1 MGLVNFV
8 KTKMGDS
15 YQAVRLIDAHGH
27 LLGRLAATVAKELLN
42 GHKVVLVRC
51 EGLLISGNFY
61 RNKLKYL
68 DFLKK
73 RTRTNPKK
81 GPFHFR
87 APSKMTWRVIRGMLP
102 HKLKRGAE
110 ALDRLKVFD
119 GMPAPYDKQK
129 RMVVPSCM
137 KVVKLKPHRKY
148 APISRLA
155 HEVGWKYKG
164 IIDAMEVKRRP
175 SPLSTSKPSK
185 REQLSASKPSP
196 TCRTKSPIWTL
207 RSWPWDA
214 KLVK

>member
-8 KTKMGDS
+8 KTKLGDS

-137 KVVKLKPHRKY
+137 KVVKLKPTASTHPSPGSPTRSDGSTK
-148 APISRLA
+148 ASSTQWRSR
-155 HEVGWKYKG
+155 G
-164 IIDAMEVKRRP
+164 RP
-175 SPLSTSKPSK
+175 SPLSTSKPGK

-196 TCRTKSPIWTL
+196 MSRTKSPIWTP

>member
-15 YQAVRLIDAHGH
+15 YQQVRLIDAHGH

-102 HKLKRGAE
+102 HKLKR
-110 ALDRLKVFD
+110 
-119 GMPAPYDKQK
+119 
-129 RMVVPSCM
+129 
-137 KVVKLKPHRKY
+137 HRKY

-164 IIDAMEVKRRP
+164 IIDAMEVKR
-175 SPLSTSKPSK
+175 
-185 REQLSASKPSP
+185 
-196 TCRTKSPIWTL
+196 
-207 RSWPWDA
+207 
-214 KLVK
+214 

>member
-87 APSKMTWRVIRGMLP
+87 APLQNDLESHQRHASPQT
-102 HKLKRGAE
+102 E
-110 ALDRLKVFD
+110 ARCRSSRPLEGLRW
-119 GMPAPYDKQK
+119 
-129 RMVVPSCM
+129 
-137 KVVKLKPHRKY
+137 Y
-148 APISRLA
+148 A
-155 HEVGWKYKG
+155 
-164 IIDAMEVKRRP
+164 
-175 SPLSTSKPSK
+175 ST
-185 REQLSASKPSP
+185 
-196 TCRTKSPIWTL
+196 I
-207 RSWPWDA
+207 
-214 KLVK
+214 

>member
-61 RNKLKYL
+61 GNKLKYL

-87 APSKMTWRVIRGMLP
+87 APSKMTWRVIRGM
-102 HKLKRGAE
+102 
-110 ALDRLKVFD
+110 
-119 GMPAPYDKQK
+119 PAPYDKQK

-137 KVVKLKPHRKY
+137 KVV
-148 APISRLA
+148 
-155 HEVGWKYKG
+155 
-164 IIDAMEVKRRP
+164 
-175 SPLSTSKPSK
+175 
-185 REQLSASKPSP
+185 
-196 TCRTKSPIWTL
+196 
-207 RSWPWDA
+207 
-214 KLVK
+214 

>member
-1 MGLVNFV
+1 MG
-8 KTKMGDS
+8 KMGDS

-73 RTRTNPKK
+73 RTRTNTKK

-164 IIDAMEVKRRP
+164 IIDAMEVKRKAKSAVLPSQAKESSCPQASHHQCPGQNRRFGRP
-175 SPLSTSKPSK
+175 DRGHGMQSLLNSKSY
-185 REQLSASKPSP
+185 
-196 TCRTKSPIWTL
+196 
-207 RSWPWDA
+207 
-214 KLVK
+214 